1 MLKDKH
7 PLVTSNKK
15 TFIGVMQL
23 KTVFML
29 ITARSISTLLIMAE
43 IGTGKVKK
51 RHKKIYR
58 SMLA

>member
-43 IGTGKVKK
+43 IGTGKV
-51 RHKKIYR
+51 
-58 SMLA
+58 